1 MLEYTKTV
9 LNQTIDDIKKL
20 GTVINF
26 STQSIYIAYLI
37 YAICAPVGILY
48 VNIPLLAV
56 SLAYLVFSI
65 VMERKKQKKTDGK
78 IKSKAKDAYKIAK
91 SIILIPTL
99 INAIITLITLK
110 NDNVTFSLLF
120 TILMIF
126 SYVMTILITVV
137 TKIVERRFA
146 MFMVAIKADF
156 EPIANAYNNI
166 RKFKGERVAEPE
178 EDKAEQKIRA
188 DLDTRVKK
196 IREESPAKSPAPEM
210 LSKEEIKAVRKE
222 MIQSVAS
229 NIAEKAKQ
237 KFNSLK
243 GKLSDNITAPT
254 GNPPQAIEAPKPDG
268 RSSESPKDEQE
279 TIKK

>member
-37 YAICAPVGILY
+37 YAISAPVGILY
-48 VNIPLLAV
+48 VNTPLLVV

-78 IKSKAKDAYKIAK
+78 IKSKVKDAYKIAK
-91 SIILIPTL
+91 SVILLPVL

-126 SYVMTILITVV
+126 SYVMTILITVI
-137 TKIVERRFA
+137 TKIVEHRFA

-188 DLDTRVKK
+188 DLDTKVKK
-196 IREESPAKSPAPEM
+196 IKEESPEKAPAPEM
-210 LSKEEIKAVRKE
+210 LSKEELKAVRKE

-229 NIAEKAKQ
+229 NMAEKAKQ
-237 KFNSLK
+237 KFKSLK
-243 GKLSDNITAPT
+243 GKLSDLIASSTNKS
-254 GNPPQAIEAPKPDG
+254 QDAIALPKPDG
-268 RSSESPKDEQE
+268 QPNESQKDEHE
-279 TIKK
+279 AIKK